1 MNAATSALDWLRRQ
15 RSFYGWPLVAAMWV
29 VMAINLALPLYGASI
44 LNPYMGA
51 QLHLSRAMIGVIYAV
66 LMIMTGLPGPLV
78 AMLIARIG
86 IRWTM
91 VIGNLMLVAG
101 AVWMATAVTTG
112 FEAILAC
119 GVLIGLSDCVG
130 GPIPMQQAVA
140 YWFVRRRALAMA
152 VLLSGGSIGGFFAAP
167 LLDWVTR
174 MAHGD
179 WRMGWWLI
187 AAAGGVAVA
196 VSAFLVHDR
205 PGDIGQFPD
214 GVAAPSAVPDDAG
227 QPIAAS
233 AARVYVT
240 TRDWTA
246 GEALRS
252 PMLWILMASALGFS
266 CSISLVLGQGVAH
279 MVDRGITPTDA
290 AFALSFSVAAGF
302 VAHAI
307 VGVLGDY
314 VEPRLLWAGS
324 LLLNA
329 AGMLAFIWI
338 KPGADLFITLALL
351 GAGGSA
357 SMICMITLLANYY
370 GAKAYAGVFGLAS
383 GVQSTL
389 GALAPVVAGYVYDQI
404 HTYTPVFAVVSAMC
418 LAGAL
423 AMFVIAKP
431 PRHALAV

>member
-1 MNAATSALDWLRRQ
+1 MSVAASVTTWIRSQ
-15 RSFYGWPLVAAMWV
+15 RGFYGWPLVAALWV

-51 QLHLSRAMIGVIYAV
+51 QLHLSRAMIGVIYAI

-78 AMLIARIG
+78 AILIARIG

-101 AVWMATAVTTG
+101 AVWMATAVRTG
-112 FEAILAC
+112 LGAILAC
-119 GVLIGLSDCVG
+119 GIVIGLSDCVG
-130 GPIPMQQAVA
+130 GPIPAQQAVA
-140 YWFVRRRALAMA
+140 YWFVRRRALTMA
-152 VLLSGGSIGGFFAAP
+152 ILLSGGSIGGFFAAP

-187 AAAGGVAVA
+187 AVCGVVAVLI
-196 VSAFLVHDR
+196 SALFVRDR
-205 PGDIGQFPD
+205 PSDVGQFPD
-214 GVAAPSAVPDDAG
+214 GAAAPPPAIEEATPPVAAP
-227 QPIAAS
+227 

-246 GEALRS
+246 TEALRS
-252 PMLWILMASALGFS
+252 PTLWILMASALGFS
-266 CSISLVLGQGVAH
+266 CSITLVLGQGVAH
-279 MVDRGITPTDA
+279 MLDRGISPTNA
-290 AFALSFSVAAGF
+290 ALALSVSVAAGF

-338 KPGADLFITLALL
+338 KPGADLFVAVALL

-389 GALAPVVAGYVYDQI
+389 GALAPVVAGYVYDRI
-404 HTYTPVFAVVSAMC
+404 HTYTPVFAVVAAMC
-418 LAGAL
+418 LAGAM
-423 AMFVIAKP
+423 AMFAIAKP
-431 PRHALAV
+431 PRHALAA

>member
-1 MNAATSALDWLRRQ
+1 MSLAATATWLKRQ
-15 RSFYGWPLVAAMWV
+15 RSFYGWPLLAVMWL

-51 QLHLSRAMIGVIYAV
+51 QLHLSRAMVGVVYAV

-78 AMLIARIG
+78 AVLIDRVG

-101 AVWMATAVTTG
+101 AVWMAAAVRTG
-112 FEAILAC
+112 LGAILAC
-119 GVLIGLSDCVG
+119 GIVIGLSDCIG

-140 YWFVRRRALAMA
+140 YWFVRRRALTMA
-152 VLLSGGSIGGFFAAP
+152 ILLSGGSIGGFFAAP

-187 AAAGGVAVA
+187 AACGVVAVLI
-196 VSAFLVHDR
+196 SALFVHDR
-205 PGDIGQFPD
+205 PSDVGQFPD
-214 GVAAPSAVPDDAG
+214 GAAGPPPAVEETTPAISAPAAP
-227 QPIAAS
+227 
-233 AARVYVT
+233 VYVT

-252 PMLWILMASALGFS
+252 PTLWILMASALGFS
-266 CSISLVLGQGVAH
+266 CSITLVLGQGVAH
-279 MVDRGITPTDA
+279 MLDRGITPTNA
-290 AFALSFSVAAGF
+290 ALALSISVAAGF
-302 VAHAI
+302 IAHAI

-314 VEPRLLWAGS
+314 VEPRLLWAGA
-324 LLLNA
+324 LLVNA

-338 KPGADLFITLALL
+338 KPGAELFLSVALL

-389 GALAPVVAGYVYDQI
+389 GALAPVVAGYVYDRI
-404 HTYTPVFAVVSAMC
+404 HSYTPVFAVVAAMC
-418 LAGAL
+418 LLGGL
-423 AMFVIAKP
+423 AMLLLARP
-431 PRHALAV
+431 PRRAATA